1 MPIVITGDPP
11 ESPKPGG
18 PPPGSPEP
26 EAGFQ
31 TAEAIGIA
39 AVGIIVLIA
48 VAAALESLGIEVIG
62 WMRDSLLRG

>member
-1 MPIVITGDPP
+1 MPIIITGEPPKKPKPADPP
-11 ESPKPGG
+11 EQ
-18 PPPGSPEP
+18 

-62 WMRDSLLRG
+62 WMRDSLLRS

>member
-1 MPIVITGDPP
+1 MPIVTTGEPP
-11 ESPKPGG
+11 EPHEPT
-18 PPPGSPEP
+18 GSPDP

-48 VAAALESLGIEVIG
+48 VAAALESLGLEVIG

>member
-1 MPIVITGDPP
+1 MPIIITSEPP
-11 ESPKPGG
+11 QKPKPAD
-18 PPPGSPEP
+18 PTEQ

-62 WMRDSLLRG
+62 WMRDSLLRS

>member
-1 MPIVITGDPP
+1 VHVPFIIIGDR
-11 ESPKPGG
+11 
-18 PPPGSPEP
+18 PEP
-26 EAGFQ
+26 EQRPAEEGGFQ

-62 WMRDSLLRG
+62 WMRDSLLQS